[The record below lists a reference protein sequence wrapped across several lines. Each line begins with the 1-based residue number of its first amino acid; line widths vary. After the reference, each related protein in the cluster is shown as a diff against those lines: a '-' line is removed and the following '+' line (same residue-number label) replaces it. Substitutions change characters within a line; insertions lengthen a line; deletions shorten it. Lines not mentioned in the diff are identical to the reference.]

1 MPITCNMAQIPDLIN
16 LLCLDVKS
24 STSPFG
30 GQHRTILISKD
41 FTNNG
46 DFVLNN
52 LLQNLAKKEPNS
64 SILIVT
70 ISHDWSNY
78 SSIAAKCGSNLR
90 RSESKGN
97 IDVLNVMEA
106 FLEAI
111 RNGQKFDAC
120 HFIGESVSSFIKDS
134 SSGSDANLLRP
145 INVIIDDISILLSIG
160 SKQNDVFKLFSSI
173 DQTLRDRSN
182 QIQKDC
188 LSHFIVQTLTSN
200 SKFVSSLNA
209 NGDNLN
215 YLVTNL
221 ENYCDLSLTLKSLET
236 GYSMKVD
243 GTIKIIDN
251 RLKSFN
257 LPPESTFTR
266 MVPSTVPVSG
276 DIGVKKAYFFKVG
289 DRRVRLTSSALI
301 F

>member
-1 MPITCNMAQIPDLIN
+1 MAQIPDLIS
-16 LLCLDVKS
+16 LLCLDAQS

-64 SILIVT
+64 SILVVT

-90 RSESKGN
+90 KSESKGN

-106 FLEAI
+106 FLETI
-111 RNGQKFDAC
+111 RNGQKFNAC
-120 HFIGESVSSFIKDS
+120 HFIGESVAEFIKDH
-134 SSGSDANLLRP
+134 SSGSDNNLIRP

-160 SKQNDVFKLFSSI
+160 SKHNDVFRLFCSI
-173 DQTLRDRSN
+173 NQALRDRSR

-200 SKFVSSLNA
+200 SKFESSSSA
-209 NGDNLN
+209 NSDNLN
-215 YLVTNL
+215 YLVNNI

-236 GYSMKVD
+236 GYSMRVD

-251 RLKSFN
+251 RLKSSN
-257 LPPESTFTR
+257 LPPKGAFAL
-266 MVPSTVPVSG
+266 MVPRIASVSG
-276 DIGVKKAYFFKVG
+276 DIGLKKAFFFKVG
-289 DRRVRLTSSALI
+289 DRRARLSTSALI